1 MTLILPIVK
10 YQRPVG
16 GNPSRQYPVE
26 KFPKYSIYRYF
37 LTIGEDVMQK
47 LPKTLLFIVV
57 ALSMLLTA
65 FLPAASSVELGYPR
79 NETLYTSGTQWG
91 PPSSWNPLNS
101 GGYAMGTMGLCY
113 ETLFIYDP
121 LADKFTPFLAESDKW
136 ADDTTYVVTLR
147 KGIKW
152 TNGQPLTVDDV
163 KFTFDIADPNGT
175 TKAGLAYSGLWKFLE
190 KVDVNNT
197 TNEITFK
204 FKTDPA
210 YQEVGFYMWQTPILS
225 KAIFSQLSVAD
236 LVGSANLP
244 PVGTGSYKFLD
255 YAQDR
260 MVWVRND
267 AWWGKDVF
275 GKLPAPKYIVDIV
288 NGSNNVAMGKMLQG
302 GLDLS
307 NNFLPGVASLVTG
320 GYGIKTYYKEAPY
333 MLSANVA
340 ALLINETKKPM
351 DDVNFRT
358 ALAWMININDIVEK
372 DYTGIVKAADPTGLL
387 PIWDKY
393 IDKDQVKELGWT
405 YDPEKAKKILD
416 DGGYKDVDGDNFR
429 DAPDGSK
436 IALKVTCPSG
446 WTDWMAAIQII
457 SRDAKAV
464 GLNIEPDYPD
474 WAPWR
479 DAQLKGTFDLTL
491 QNEAQMSS
499 TPWSYYKWV
508 FQNPIADIATAQYGN
523 YGRYDNKEAFT
534 LVDDMDKVK
543 VGDDAAIKA
552 IATKLQK
559 ITMTEM
565 PTVPL
570 WYNGLW
576 AQYSEAYWTNFPS
589 ADGDNHTLPATWR
602 GYWNMSGIQMLLNL
616 EPVAKK

>member
-1 MTLILPIVK
+1 
-10 YQRPVG
+10 
-16 GNPSRQYPVE
+16 
-26 KFPKYSIYRYF
+26 
-37 LTIGEDVMQK
+37 MQK
-47 LPKTLLFIVV
+47 LPKTLLFVVV
-57 ALSMLLTA
+57 ALSMVLTA
-65 FLPAASSVELGYPR
+65 FVPASSVAVEYPR

-91 PPSSWNPLNS
+91 APSSWNPLNS
-101 GGYAMGTMGLCY
+101 GGYATGTLGLCY

-121 LADKFTPFLAESDKW
+121 LADKFTPYLAESDSW
-136 ADDTTYVVTLR
+136 VDATTYEVKIR
-147 KGIKW
+147 QGIKF
-152 TNGQPLTVDDV
+152 TDGRVLTADDV
-163 KFTFDIADPNGT
+163 KFTFDIASPTYTFKNV
-175 TKAGLAYSGLWKFLE
+175 TKDGPKTLGLAYSGLWKFLDSVE
-190 KVDVNNT
+190 VKDANT
-197 TNEITFK
+197 VVFK
-204 FKTDPA
+204 FKADPA
-210 YQEVGFYMWQTPILS
+210 YQEVGFYMWQTPIIP
-225 KAIFSQLSVAD
+225 KALWENKKVEDF
-236 LVGSANLP
+236 VGSNNLK
-244 PVGTGSYKFLD
+244 PVGTGPYKYQAHD
-255 YAQDR
+255 QDR

-288 NGSNNVAMGKMLQG
+288 NGSNNVALGKMLQG

-351 DDVNFRT
+351 DDVKFRT

-393 IDKDQVKELGWT
+393 IDKDQVKELGWS
-405 YDPEKAKKILD
+405 YDPEKAKKILAD
-416 DGGYKDVDGDNFR
+416 AGYKDVDNDKFLE
-429 DAPDGSK
+429 APDGSK

-457 SRDAKAV
+457 SRDAKAI

-508 FQNPIADIATAQYGN
+508 FQNPITDIATAQYGN
-523 YGRYDNKEAFT
+523 YGRYDNKEAFD
-534 LVDDMDKVK
+534 LVDQLDKVK

-552 IATKLQK
+552 ITTKLQK

-576 AQYSEAYWTNFPS
+576 AQYSEAVWTNFPS
-589 ADGDNHTLPATWR
+589 ADSKNNTLPATWR

>member
-1 MTLILPIVK
+1 
-10 YQRPVG
+10 
-16 GNPSRQYPVE
+16 
-26 KFPKYSIYRYF
+26 
-37 LTIGEDVMQK
+37 MQK
-47 LPKTLLFIVV
+47 LPKTLIFVV
-57 ALSMLLTA
+57 VVLAMVLTA
-65 FLPAASSVELGYPR
+65 FLPAGAAKSPAAVEYPR

-91 PPSSWNPLNS
+91 PPSSWNPLNG
-101 GGYAMGTMGLCY
+101 GGYAMGTLGLCY

-121 LADKFTPFLAESDKW
+121 LADKFTPYLAESDSW
-136 ADDTTYVVTLR
+136 TDATTYVVKLR

-163 KFTFDIADPNGT
+163 KFTFDIADPNGE
-175 TKAGLAYSGLWKFLE
+175 TKAGLNYTGLWKFLE
-190 KVDVNNT
+190 SVEVNKD

-204 FKTDPA
+204 FKADPA

-225 KAIFSQLSVAD
+225 KALFGKLSVAD
-236 LVGSANLP
+236 LTGGANKP
-244 PVGTGSYKFLD
+244 PVGTGPYKYLTND
-255 YAQDR
+255 QDR

-288 NGSNNVAMGKMLQG
+288 NGSNNVALGKMLQG

-307 NNFLPGVASLVTG
+307 NNFLPGVASLVNG

-340 ALLINETKKPM
+340 ALIINEQVKPL
-351 DDVNFRT
+351 DDVKFRQ
-358 ALAWMININDIVEK
+358 ALAWMINVNDIVEK

-387 PIWDKY
+387 PTWDKY
-393 IDKDQVKELGWT
+393 IDKDQVKELGWS
-405 YDPEKAKKILD
+405 YDPEKAKAILAEA
-416 DGGYKDVDGDNFR
+416 GYKDVDGDKFLE
-429 DAPDGSK
+429 APDGSK

-457 SRDAKAV
+457 SRDAKAI
-464 GLNIEPDYPD
+464 GLNIEPDYPEFG
-474 WAPWR
+474 AWR
-479 DAQLKGTFDLTL
+479 DAQLKGTFELSL

-508 FQNPIADIATAQYGN
+508 FQNPIANIATAQYGN
-523 YGRYDNKEAFT
+523 YGRYDNAEAFA
-534 LVDDMDKVK
+534 LVDELDKVK
-543 VGDDAAIKA
+543 VGDDAKIKE
-552 IATKLQK
+552 IASKLQK

-565 PTVPL
+565 PTIPL

-576 AQYSEAYWTNFPS
+576 SQVSEAVWTNWPS
-589 ADGDNHTLPATWR
+589 ADGDNHFLPATWR
-602 GYWNMSGIQMLLNL
+602 GYWNMSGIQMLLAL